1 MEKVWFDK
9 GDVPVLRVREL
20 KEEILI
26 SNRKKEERGEEEEEE
41 EEDLCPLKY
50 SFYYN

>member
-1 MEKVWFDK
+1 MEMVWFDK

-26 SNRKKEERGEEEEEE
+26 SNRKKEEGGEE